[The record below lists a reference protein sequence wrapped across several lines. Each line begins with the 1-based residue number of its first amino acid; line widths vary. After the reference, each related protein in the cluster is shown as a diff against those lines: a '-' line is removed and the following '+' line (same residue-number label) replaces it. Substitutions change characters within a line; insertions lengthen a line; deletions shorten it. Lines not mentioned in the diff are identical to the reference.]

1 MRSLETP
8 RGEGRVQ
15 VLIKA
20 VFLEEPA
27 EGWHRAGKEKPS
39 EAVLSGKPRRGRGP
53 QAGPGE

>member
-1 MRSLETP
+1 MTSLETP

-27 EGWHRAGKEKPS
+27 EGLARS
-39 EAVLSGKPRRGRGP
+39 REAAAKQGCALRKIPKRV
-53 QAGPGE
+53 

>member
-1 MRSLETP
+1 M
-8 RGEGRVQ
+8 Q